1 MMNQF
6 DYLVIGSGIAGLSYA
21 LKVAPFGRVAI
32 VTKRGL
38 RDCNTYFAQGGIASV
53 TETSDSFEQH
63 IEDTLSA
70 GDDLCKKDV
79 VEAIVKHAPE
89 DIAELGKYGV
99 KFAKKGKH
107 LTTTREGG
115 HSQKRILHT
124 QDATGRS
131 IQDALISQ
139 VKNTEN
145 ITLFEHHIA
154 IDLITNKKLSSKP
167 RRCIGAYILDIA
179 TNEII
184 TFQSHVTLLSTGG
197 AGKVYVYTSNPD
209 VASGDGI
216 AMAYRLGCRVANL
229 EFVQFH
235 PTCLFHPQAK
245 SFLLSEALRG
255 EGALLRRKDGTLFMK
270 DHDPRAE
277 LATRDIVARAIDFEM
292 KKSGDEC
299 VYLDLTHL
307 KAKKIKDRFP
317 TIYATCKGFGFDPCH
332 SPLPVV
338 PAAHYFCGGVVT
350 NIHGE
355 TDVAGL
361 YACGEVACTGM
372 HGANRLASNSL
383 LEGAVVSHFAAQ
395 KSISFV
401 QEVKMETFPIPD
413 WNSEGTSDNDEEV
426 VITQNWDEVRRLMWN
441 YVGIV
446 RSNKRLDRAKKR
458 INLLREE
465 IREYYWNFKLTNNLI
480 ELRNLA
486 LVADLIIR
494 SACQRKESRGLHFN
508 LDYPEKRESE
518 KKDTVLQRAP
528 RKK

>member
-1 MMNQF
+1 M
-6 DYLVIGSGIAGLSYA
+6 
-21 LKVAPFGRVAI
+21 AI
-32 VTKRGL
+32 ITKRSL
-38 RDCNTYFAQGGIASV
+38 RDSNTYFAQGGIASV
-53 TETSDSFEQH
+53 TEANDSFEQH

-70 GDDLCKKDV
+70 GDGLCKKEI

-99 KFAKKGKH
+99 QFAKKGKH
-107 LTTTREGG
+107 LNATREGG

-124 QDATGRS
+124 KDATGKT
-131 IQDALISQ
+131 IQEALITQ
-139 VKNTEN
+139 IENTEN
-145 ITLFEHHIA
+145 ISVFEHHIA
-154 IDLITNKKLSSKP
+154 VNLITNEKFNRKP
-167 RRCIGAYILDIA
+167 KRCIGAYVLNIS

-184 TFQSHVTLLSTGG
+184 TFQAHATLLATGG

-209 VASGDGI
+209 IASGDGI
-216 AMAYRLGCRVANL
+216 AMAYRLGCRIANL

-255 EGALLRRKDGTLFMK
+255 EGAVLRRKDGTLFMH
-270 DHDPRAE
+270 DHDPRSE

-292 KKSGDEC
+292 KKSGDDC

-307 KAKKIKDRFP
+307 KSKKITDRFP
-317 TIYATCKGFGFDPCH
+317 TIYSTCLKFGFDACTE
-332 SPLPVV
+332 PLPVV

-350 NIHGE
+350 NLHGE
-355 TDVAGL
+355 TDIPGL
-361 YACGEVACTGM
+361 YACGEVASTGM

-383 LEGAVVSHFAAQ
+383 LEGAVVSQFAAQ
-395 KSISFV
+395 KCLRFAE
-401 QEVKMETFPIPD
+401 EVRSETFSIPD
-413 WNSEGTSDNDEEV
+413 WDSKGTSNNDEEV
-426 VITQNWDEVRRLMWN
+426 VITQNWDEIRRLMWN

-480 ELRNLA
+480 ELRNIA

-494 SACQRKESRGLHFN
+494 SARQRKESRGLHFN
-508 LDYPEKRESE
+508 LDYPEKNENE
-518 KKDTVLQRAP
+518 KKDTLLQRAP

>member
-154 IDLITNKKLSSKP
+154 
-167 RRCIGAYILDIA
+167 
-179 TNEII
+179 
-184 TFQSHVTLLSTGG
+184 
-197 AGKVYVYTSNPD
+197 
-209 VASGDGI
+209 
-216 AMAYRLGCRVANL
+216 
-229 EFVQFH
+229 
-235 PTCLFHPQAK
+235 
-245 SFLLSEALRG
+245 
-255 EGALLRRKDGTLFMK
+255 
-270 DHDPRAE
+270 
-277 LATRDIVARAIDFEM
+277 
-292 KKSGDEC
+292 
-299 VYLDLTHL
+299 
-307 KAKKIKDRFP
+307 
-317 TIYATCKGFGFDPCH
+317 
-332 SPLPVV
+332 
-338 PAAHYFCGGVVT
+338 
-350 NIHGE
+350 
-355 TDVAGL
+355 
-361 YACGEVACTGM
+361 
-372 HGANRLASNSL
+372 
-383 LEGAVVSHFAAQ
+383 
-395 KSISFV
+395 
-401 QEVKMETFPIPD
+401 
-413 WNSEGTSDNDEEV
+413 
-426 VITQNWDEVRRLMWN
+426 
-441 YVGIV
+441 
-446 RSNKRLDRAKKR
+446 
-458 INLLREE
+458 
-465 IREYYWNFKLTNNLI
+465 
-480 ELRNLA
+480 
-486 LVADLIIR
+486 
-494 SACQRKESRGLHFN
+494 
-508 LDYPEKRESE
+508 
-518 KKDTVLQRAP
+518 
-528 RKK
+528 